1 MREREEYRIAALDMD
16 GTLLNSG
23 HRITPYT
30 REVLTRVAESGK
42 VVALSTGRTLS
53 ELWPYLNDMP
63 FVTYVIGE
71 NGACLYDVRSGRM
84 LRRYVIEDA
93 EVDFVLELS
102 ERYDAVCQAFMEDQ
116 SYIRGTLDGT
126 LARYHVLDFID
137 TFRSGSIVVDDMRAV
152 CRTKRGTVSKIN
164 LYFSGED
171 ERADYLRRVAGHRL
185 VLSDSIGLGME
196 MSPIGATKAGGL
208 QSLCDHLGI
217 PVRQSLAVGD
227 AGNDVEIME
236 AAGLSVAMANAIE
249 KVRRRADVVTDDCDH
264 DGAAKA
270 VERYMLR

>member
-1 MREREEYRIAALDMD
+1 MVCRGAKTAMREREEYRIAALDMD
-16 GTLLNSG
+16 GTLLNSD

-116 SYIRGTLDGT
+116 SYIRGALDGT

-171 ERADYLRRVAGHRL
+171 ERADYLRRVAGTRSL
-185 VLSDSIGLGME
+185 VEYLVDDVGRKFLQYVDLIIEVHLVHDERDFLYLSHWE
-196 MSPIGATKAGGL
+196 
-208 QSLCDHLGI
+208 LC
-217 PVRQSLAVGD
+217 
-227 AGNDVEIME
+227 
-236 AAGLSVAMANAIE
+236 
-249 KVRRRADVVTDDCDH
+249 CDWTLC
-264 DGAAKA
+264 GYFQWQ
-270 VERYMLR
+270 EFY